1 MNIDLFF
8 KLPPESPKT
17 DNPEPRRSRVAGSG
31 IAEIGI
37 ASKLVAKPVFAFQE
51 PTTFVNA
58 RLVKIPVLSERKKL
72 PVSVTAP
79 VIIISR
85 RDNNIK

>member
-1 MNIDLFF
+1 M
-8 KLPPESPKT
+8 
-17 DNPEPRRSRVAGSG
+17 AGLG

-37 ASKLVAKPVFAFQE
+37 ASKLVTKPVFAFQE
-51 PTTFVNA
+51 PTTFVYS